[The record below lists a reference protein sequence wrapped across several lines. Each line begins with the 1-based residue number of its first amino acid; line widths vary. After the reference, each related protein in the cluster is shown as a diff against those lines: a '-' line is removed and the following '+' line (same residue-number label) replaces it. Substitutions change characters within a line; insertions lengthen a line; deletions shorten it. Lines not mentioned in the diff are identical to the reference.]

1 MHGIL
6 QNLRSFLRDQ
16 SGAFSTDIAKAAIAI
31 TFLSVIAA
39 NVMSNRIAPAEKS
52 AMATISGEAAKGRLI
67 DSNATGSIVRSPSA
81 PRTEPVILPGQARPP
96 R

>member
-1 MHGIL
+1 MRGIL
-6 QNLRSFLRDQ
+6 RNVRSFLRDQ
-16 SGAFSTDIAKAAIAI
+16 RGALSTDIAKAAIAI

-39 NVMSNRIAPAEKS
+39 NVMSNRIAPAEKN
-52 AMATISGEAAKGRLI
+52 AMAAISGEAAKGRLI
-67 DSNATGSIVRSPSA
+67 DTNATGSIVRNTHV